1 MVVVISQCLHH
12 IGTMLSCS
20 NTSNST
26 RAPSS
31 QGSLPWYVQLFQG
44 QNLVYIFIGLSVL
57 VAAIILLYICSVVVC
72 CAVCCRRCSRRTQSN
87 QAEKDYAALEF
98 LPANGADVLL
108 TDYHKK
114 GDSSTKTEPDASD
127 SSIDLPDA
135 NGEVHPVSQNL
146 YVDQPT
152 NTTQEDDVQKNKD
165 LPTSETTADEHECLP
180 MPQCPSKAP
189 QSSSSLTCSL
199 KTQSAC
205 GPIRERVQEPKAV
218 HEPDR
223 SKPLAV
229 HARPQASRTAS
240 GSHIIV
246 PIAAN
251 GYAYLNAVH
260 TTAEGYSY
268 IETLTGSE
276 HEPPRSE
283 RPVSFG
289 GQLSSKSR
297 SYANHDIIAQEAG
310 VVQYGEKEYAD
321 IVIPEDP
328 TKADPI
334 LSPKTA
340 LTTPKFVI
348 SS

>member
-12 IGTMLSCS
+12 LGTMLSCS
-20 NTSNST
+20 NTRNST
-26 RAPSS
+26 EAPSS

-44 QNLVYIFIGLSVL
+44 QNLAYVFIGLSAL
-57 VAAIILLYICSVVVC
+57 VAGIILIYICSVAAC
-72 CAVCCRRCSRRTQSN
+72 CVVCCRRCSRRTRSN
-87 QAEKDYAALEF
+87 RAEKDYAALEF

-114 GDSSTKTEPDASD
+114 GDSSTKTD
-127 SSIDLPDA
+127 SSIDLPDT
-135 NGEVHPVSQNL
+135 NGDEHPVSQNL
-146 YVDQPT
+146 YVGQPT
-152 NTTQEDDVQKNKD
+152 NATQEGSVQKNKD
-165 LPTSETTADEHECLP
+165 LPTSDSTADEHECLP
-180 MPQCPSKAP
+180 VPQCQSEAA

-205 GPIRERVQEPKAV
+205 GPIQERVQEPKAV
-218 HEPDR
+218 HKPDR
-223 SKPLAV
+223 NRPLAA
-229 HARPQASRTAS
+229 HPRPQASRTAS
-240 GSHIIV
+240 GSRIIV
-246 PIAAN
+246 PVATD

-268 IETLTGSE
+268 IETMTGSE
-276 HEPPRSE
+276 HEPPRSD

-289 GQLSSKSR
+289 GQLISKSR
-297 SYANHDIIAQEAG
+297 NYANHDIIAQEAG
-310 VVQYGEKEYAD
+310 IVEYGEKEYAE

-340 LTTPKFVI
+340 LTTPKLVI